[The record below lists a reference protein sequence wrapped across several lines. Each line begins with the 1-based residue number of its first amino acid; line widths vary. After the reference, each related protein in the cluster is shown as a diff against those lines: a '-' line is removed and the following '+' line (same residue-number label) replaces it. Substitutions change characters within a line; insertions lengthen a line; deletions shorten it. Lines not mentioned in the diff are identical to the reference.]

1 MALGVLA
8 VMTRSIVEAHS
19 AAFLRSISRRSAVVA
34 PGVSW
39 CLARE
44 V

>member
-8 VMTRSIVEAHS
+8 VMTQSIVEAHG
-19 AAFLRSISRRSAVVA
+19 AAFLRSISRRSVIVA
-34 PGVSW
+34 AEVSW